1 VVSTVAPAGL
11 ADPDAAQAS
20 RRQTTGRQQKQ
31 LYANGPRRRSPHPVV
46 LPFSMQS
53 STTPKKKTLQ
63 KFMLCLCTQSV
74 WLPLL
79 KNGHV
84 AAAYVELQNGLV
96 PGNQE
101 LSTHAANSG

>member
-1 VVSTVAPAGL
+1 MARAG
-11 ADPDAAQAS
+11 AA
-20 RRQTTGRQQKQ
+20 
-31 LYANGPRRRSPHPVV
+31 HPVV

-96 PGNQE
+96 PGNHE